1 MSKGFGESDFAQ
13 VLSDRA
19 TSQSIE
25 HVLERD
31 REQAEH
37 ARELQ
42 AKGAYGVCEDC
53 GQKIVPERLEA
64 LPEATRCV
72 ACQAAWEGANRRL

>member
-1 MSKGFGESDFAQ
+1 MSKGFGDSDFSQ

-37 ARELQ
+37 ARELK
-42 AKGAYGVCEDC
+42 AKGAYGACEDC
-53 GQKIVPERLEA
+53 GQKIAPERLEV
-64 LPEATRCV
+64 LPESTRCV
-72 ACQAAWEGANRRL
+72 ACQASWEATNPR

>member
-19 TSQSIE
+19 TNQSIE
-25 HVLERD
+25 HVLEQD
-31 REQAEH
+31 REQAAH
-37 ARELQ
+37 ARELM

-53 GQKIVPERLEA
+53 SQKIAAERLEA
-64 LPEATRCV
+64 LPDATRCV
-72 ACQAAWEGANRRL
+72 ACQGNWEATNLR

>member
-1 MSKGFGESDFAQ
+1 MSKGFGDSDFSQ

-37 ARELQ
+37 ARELM
-42 AKGAYGVCEDC
+42 AKGAYGLCEDC
-53 GQKIVPERLEA
+53 GQKIAPERLEA
-64 LPEATRCV
+64 LPDATRCV
-72 ACQAAWEGANRRL
+72 ACQAKWEGANS

>member
-1 MSKGFGESDFAQ
+1 MSKGFGDSDFSQ

-25 HVLERD
+25 HVLEQD

-37 ARELQ
+37 ARELM

-64 LPEATRCV
+64 LPEATRCI
-72 ACQAAWEGANRRL
+72 ACQANWEKTNPR

>member
-1 MSKGFGESDFAQ
+1 MSKGFGDSDFSQ

-19 TSQSIE
+19 TSHSIE
-25 HVLERD
+25 RVLEQD

-37 ARELQ
+37 ARELM

-53 GQKIVPERLEA
+53 GQAIAPERLEV
-64 LPEATRCV
+64 LPESTRCV
-72 ACQAAWEGANRRL
+72 ACQAQWESTNR

>member
-19 TSQSIE
+19 NNETIKR
-25 HVLERD
+25 VLELD

-37 ARELQ
+37 ALALR
-42 AKGAYGVCEDC
+42 AKGAFGACEDC
-53 GQKIVPERLEA
+53 GQKIAPERLEA
-64 LPEATRCV
+64 LPDSTRCV
-72 ACQAAWEGANRRL
+72 KCQVEYERGNRF